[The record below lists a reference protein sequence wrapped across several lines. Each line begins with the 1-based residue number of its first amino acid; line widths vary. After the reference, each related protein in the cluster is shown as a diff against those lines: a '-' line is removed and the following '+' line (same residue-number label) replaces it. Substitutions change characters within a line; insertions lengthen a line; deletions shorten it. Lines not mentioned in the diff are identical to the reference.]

1 MKKQRFMGLI
11 LGIFL
16 LLSSGLVDKLIYGPG
31 NARIIS
37 KKQSIAALPAK
48 CSTQARSMGTTIIY
62 AGLAGV
68 VGELFTQA
76 ENWFLKLG
84 DGIRKR
90 IEYGKI
96 RRLFNGLLREIRRSN
111 RKMKRTLK
119 KIRVLKRKRKLRKRQ
134 KRKLRKMIRILSRMK
149 RKYQGGYKKLLRFKQ
164 LLEKNRRKIKDHH
177 YRRLKRRLAK
187 IRKGLNKLNNGLK
200 DY

>member
-16 LLSSGLVDKLIYGPG
+16 LISSGLVDKLIYGPG
-31 NARIIS
+31 NVRIIS
-37 KKQSIAALPAK
+37 KKQSIAVLPA
-48 CSTQARSMGTTIIY
+48 TARSMDTTIIY
-62 AGLAGV
+62 AGGV
-68 VGELFTQA
+68 VGLVADLFTRA

-111 RKMKRTLK
+111 RKMRRTLK
-119 KIRVLKRKRKLRKRQ
+119 KIRILKRKRKLRKRQ
-134 KRKLRKMIRILSRMK
+134 KIKLRKMIRILSRMK
-149 RKYQGGYKKLLRFKQ
+149 RKYQGAYKKLLRFKQ

-187 IRKGLNKLNNGLK
+187 IRKGLNKLHNGLK